1 MAIEIK
7 MGIDQ
12 HFHIHLHKC
21 TMGDVRE
28 DVCKYKARY
37 VSQYLGKEGNPP
49 PSKALFPYQSLR
61 RYAHMEIH
69 FLMAAIPHLPF
80 QRSKTRCAYTF
91 PSIYVKPLNRK

>member
-1 MAIEIK
+1 
-7 MGIDQ
+7 MGIGQ
-12 HFHIHLHKC
+12 QLRIYLHKC

-28 DVCKYKARY
+28 DVCKCIPRH
-37 VSQYLGKEGNPP
+37 VFRYLGKEGNPP